1 MTDPSLPGVP
11 SADPAGGSGPAGRGS
26 GGLVKKILGIGA
38 AIATAVTSVGAATV
52 WVDLKVSES
61 QVAPRTA
68 NGSTSTVQDGHDNV
82 TQTGDGST
90 TQKVTGNS
98 DHSGNVGSGNTTTGS
113 GNTGSLNT
121 TTRSTTTRSTTSRTD
136 EHRIDS
142 HDTATSNTFA
152 EATAGEA
159 TVTGAVPGDGK
170 LGMGTTA
177 IIRYTVTRQPN
188 NGNRLFLVCAFVGS
202 GQNNLFYAKAEVFGV
217 GPGSIAARFGG
228 LKSLDPTIIGT
239 TRVCGMV
246 TADTPAA
253 TTLRNLMLMDQ
264 QGTTHDPAGRSY
276 NLQRT
281 ALPEGSSILGDSVT
295 ITISRTS

>member
-1 MTDPSLPGVP
+1 MTDPSLPGAP
-11 SADPAGGSGPAGRGS
+11 SADPAGGAAPAGRGS

-52 WVDLKVSES
+52 WVDLKVSQS
-61 QVAPRTA
+61 QVAPRTD

-82 TQTGDGST
+82 TQTGPAST
-90 TQKVTGNS
+90 AQKVTGNS
-98 DHSGNVGSGNTTTGS
+98 DHSGVGSGNTTTSS
-113 GNTGSLNT
+113 GNTGSLNSS
-121 TTRSTTTRSTTSRTD
+121 TRSTTTSRTD
-136 EHRIDS
+136 ERHTDS
-142 HDTATSNTFA
+142 HDSATSNTFA

-159 TVTGAVPGDGK
+159 TVTGAAPGDGK

-188 NGNRLFLVCAFVGS
+188 NGNRLFVVCAFVGS

-228 LKSLDPTIIGT
+228 TKSLDPTIIGT

-253 TTLRNLMLMDQ
+253 TTLRTLMLMDQ

-281 ALPEGSSILGDSVT
+281 ALPEGSSILGDSIT
-295 ITISRTS
+295 ITISRTT